1 MLGISCDSIP
11 AHQSYSSSLG
21 NIPYPLLSDFHPH
34 GQMIKSYDLWNE
46 EIGTSNRAVVVVD
59 KDGIVRFKQEYQP
72 LSPPNPL
79 DVLAEVE
86 KLS

>member
-1 MLGISCDSIP
+1 
-11 AHQSYSSSLG
+11 
-21 NIPYPLLSDFHPH
+21 
-34 GQMIKSYDLWNE
+34 MIKSYDLWNE